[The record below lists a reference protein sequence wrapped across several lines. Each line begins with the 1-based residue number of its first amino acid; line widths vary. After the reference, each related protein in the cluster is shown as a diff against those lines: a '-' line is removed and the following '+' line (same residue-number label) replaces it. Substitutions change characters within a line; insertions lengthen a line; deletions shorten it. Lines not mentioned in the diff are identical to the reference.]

1 MSLIIF
7 FIVFSSAVYAQSS
20 NSIDLENLTY
30 VELDSLANIQE
41 KKGAYKEAIPILQAC
56 VNKSKSEYGSL
67 DSIHLIY
74 QSKLGAVYMEAGNY
88 AKAEAFLILSLEQQ
102 KQVFGIQH
110 SEYSSTLNS
119 TAGLFYFL
127 GEYEKSIL
135 YLQEAKK
142 INHLIH
148 GDKHPTY
155 ANVLNNLAGLY
166 SKIKKYEEAK
176 PLYEQSLEI
185 RREIFGIDSREYG
198 NTLNN
203 LGLLYLNINDL
214 EKAEKTLLEVKRIRE
229 KTLGKEHPRYSSAL
243 NNLALVYSA
252 ARKLEK
258 VEVLYKESLEIRMR
272 SLGEKHSKTILA
284 FNNLATFYARFE
296 ECEKGKKLL
305 LENIERIQSSS
316 SRDSPI
322 LLRSKNELIKMYICL
337 NDWENAFVTAIN
349 TLKIN
354 STNWTEIFPN
364 IDIEKGISE
373 WEPKTYLRL
382 MELEVKNM
390 IRFKST
396 LNQLLTTVKYI
407 SKAANKKN
415 NKGIEE
421 KTLQTCFYISKVSL
435 QINEEL
441 RNNFSNKKD
450 QLRQL
455 KEVGTYTNSGIAAA
469 YALDNPLF
477 IKEAFYFAEQNKSVL
492 LADAVKG
499 NKAKLLTNLPDSLV
513 ILEQKLK
520 EEKDL
525 LQKKKYRGQQDK
537 GSIAAIEN
545 DLNERASNF
554 IKLLEKE
561 YPKYHELRYQNI
573 NTSVQDIQNL
583 LKEKDLF
590 LEYIVGDTATYL
602 FAISSK
608 KVKLYTLEIGRKEV
622 KEGVAILRKVL
633 SDYKFIMDSEK
644 KAFQLFT
651 KEATHFYNKLL
662 KKALENEAVEH
673 LIIVAD
679 AELGHLPFEV
689 FLTSLDSTSEQ
700 KLDYRALPYLLKK
713 YSISYDY
720 SATLW
725 KENQKKPALNNNHQ
739 ILGFAPSYPKKI
751 TEGLFSAR
759 PSHIEKM
766 RKQLIPLPAAEE
778 ELNVL
783 SELFDGKFTRSLEAN
798 EAFFKKNSASYGV
811 IHLAM
816 HGIVDRRM
824 PILSSLA
831 FAENQD
837 SLEDNF
843 LEAYEIA
850 QLKFNAD
857 LVVLSACETG
867 YGQFQEGE
875 GVLSL
880 ARSFMYAGVPSLVVS
895 LWQVN
900 DGSTALIMEGFYK
913 KIAQGISKDKALQE
927 AKLDYLEMTTGG
939 AGHPAFWS
947 PFIQLGDSRAIELEV
962 KKNKQFGLWIALGV
976 VLLLGILLLK
986 RRKENTV

>member
-1 MSLIIF
+1 MSLIIL
-7 FIVFSSAVYAQSS
+7 FIVFSSAVYAQNP
-20 NSIDLENLTY
+20 NSAYLEQLTY
-30 VELDSLANIQE
+30 AELDSMARIKE
-41 KKGAYKEAIPILQAC
+41 KKGAYKDAIPILQAC
-56 VNKSKSEYGSL
+56 VNKSKLEYGVL
-67 DSIHLIY
+67 DSIHLVY
-74 QSKLGAVYMEAGNY
+74 QATLGANCMEAGEY
-88 AKAEAFLILSLEQQ
+88 AKAEKLLMLSLEQQ
-102 KQVFGIQH
+102 KEVFGIQH
-110 SEYSSTLNS
+110 AEYSTTLNN

-142 INHLIH
+142 INYLIN
-148 GDKHPTY
+148 GDRHPRY

-185 RREIFGIDSREYG
+185 RREAFGVDSREYG

-214 EKAEKTLLEVKRIRE
+214 QKAESILLEVKRIRE
-229 KTLGKEHPRYSSAL
+229 KTLGKEHPRYSSVL

-252 ARKLEK
+252 GRKLEK
-258 VEVLYKESLEIRMR
+258 VEALYKESLAIRVR
-272 SLGEKHSKTILA
+272 SLGEKHAKTILA
-284 FNNLATFYARFE
+284 FNNLATFYARFD
-296 ECEKGKKLL
+296 ECGKGKTLL
-305 LENIERIQSSS
+305 LENIERIQNSS

-322 LLRSKNELIKMYICL
+322 LLRSRNELVRMYVCL
-337 NDWENAFVTAIN
+337 RDWDNAFVTAIN

-354 STNWTEIFPN
+354 TTNWTKIFPN
-364 IDIEKGISE
+364 IDLEKGASE
-373 WEPKTYLRL
+373 WEPKTYLKL
-382 MELEVKNM
+382 TELEVKNM

-396 LNQLLTTVKYI
+396 LNQLLVTLKYI
-407 SKAANKKN
+407 AEKAKNEKNKA
-415 NKGIEE
+415 IEE
-421 KTLQTCFYISKVSL
+421 QMLQACFYISKVSL

-455 KEVGTYTNSGIAAA
+455 KEIGMYTNSGIAAA
-469 YALDNPLF
+469 YRLGNPEF
-477 IKEAFYFAEQNKSVL
+477 IDEAFYFAEQNKSVL

-513 ILEQKLK
+513 ILEQKLT
-520 EEKDL
+520 EEKDV

-545 DLNERASNF
+545 DLNERADNF
-554 IKLLEKE
+554 IKLLERE

-573 NTSVQDIQNL
+573 STSVQDIQNL
-583 LKEKDLF
+583 LNEKELF

-602 FAISSK
+602 FAINST
-608 KVKLYTLEIGRKEV
+608 KVKLYTLDIGRKEI

-633 SDYKFIMDSEK
+633 SDYKFIMDSK
-644 KAFQLFT
+644 QKAFQLFT
-651 KEATHFYNKLL
+651 EESAFFYNKLL
-662 KKALENEAVEH
+662 KKALEKESAEH

-689 FLTSLDSTSEQ
+689 FLTHSEVVSEQ
-700 KLDYRALPYLLKK
+700 EMDYKALPYLLKK

-725 KENQKKPALNNNHQ
+725 KESQKKPALNNNHQ
-739 ILGFAPSYPKKI
+739 ILGFAPSYPENI
-751 TEGLFSAR
+751 TEDLFSAR
-759 PSHIEKM
+759 PSHIAKLRE
-766 RKQLIPLPAAEE
+766 QLIPLPAAEG
-778 ELNVL
+778 ELHVL
-783 SELFDGKFTRSLEAN
+783 SELFDGEFTRSLTAN
-798 EAFFKKNSASYGV
+798 EAFFKEKSASYGV

-816 HGIVDRRM
+816 HGIVNPRM

-850 QLKFNAD
+850 QLKLNAD

-867 YGQFQEGE
+867 YGKFQEGE
-875 GVLSL
+875 GILSL

-900 DGSTALIMEGFYK
+900 DGSTAIIMEGFYK
-913 KIAQGISKDKALQE
+913 RIAQGIPKDKALQA
-927 AKLDYLEMTTGG
+927 AKLDYLENATG
-939 AGHPAFWS
+939 ASVHPAFWS
-947 PFIQLGDSRAIELEV
+947 PFIQLGDSKAIKLEA
-962 KKNKQFGLWIALGV
+962 KKNKQLGLWIALGV
-976 VLLLGILLLK
+976 VLFLGLFFLIRNK
-986 RRKENTV
+986 KVEA